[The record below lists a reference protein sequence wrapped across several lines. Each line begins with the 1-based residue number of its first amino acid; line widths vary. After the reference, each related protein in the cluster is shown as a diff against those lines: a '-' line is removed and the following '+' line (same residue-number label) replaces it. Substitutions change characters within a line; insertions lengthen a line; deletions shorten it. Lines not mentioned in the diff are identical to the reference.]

1 MRRAILRHGFVV
13 LLLGL
18 LSGFGVA
25 AGGPL
30 ARGWLGTHLTLMLT
44 AVFIVLVGLVFEDL
58 VLSPRQ
64 RSVLAVAV
72 VADGYWGALAG
83 VFATVLRIPGPV
95 SGGGATPSGWPATVF
110 FGVFLPVLTILPFV
124 FTGLVLYGLR
134 GRAPAREHAE

>member
-72 VADGYWGALAG
+72 VVVALRPLG
-83 VFATVLRIPGPV
+83 
-95 SGGGATPSGWPATVF
+95 
-110 FGVFLPVLTILPFV
+110 
-124 FTGLVLYGLR
+124 R
-134 GRAPAREHAE
+134 GR